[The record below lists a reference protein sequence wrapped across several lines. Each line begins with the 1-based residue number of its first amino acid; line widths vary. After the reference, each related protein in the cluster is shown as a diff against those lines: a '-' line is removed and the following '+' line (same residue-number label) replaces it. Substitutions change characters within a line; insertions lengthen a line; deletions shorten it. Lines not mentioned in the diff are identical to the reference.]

1 MVHVRKITIFIM
13 VLLMIVNAMPHAAF
27 ADHNE
32 HEEKNRHQNQI
43 KERKHSEHNDNE
55 NLTIVNNPQ
64 YKENCGACH
73 FTYQPELLPSAS
85 WSKILTGLA
94 DHFGET
100 IELDPESATVI
111 LSYLKSNA
119 AEFSTAKPA
128 VKIMKSIGN
137 QTPQRITGIPYIQ
150 KKHHEISQ
158 NILNRASIGSL
169 SNCSACHTTAEKGIY
184 DDDNVQIPNETAVEK
199 VKTKPNVKKETKK

>member
-1 MVHVRKITIFIM
+1 MINVRRITIFIM
-13 VLLMIVNAMPHAAF
+13 VLLMTANAVPHAAF
-27 ADHNE
+27 ADHKE

-43 KERKHSEHNDNE
+43 KERKHSEHDDNE
-55 NLTIVNNPQ
+55 NLAIINNLQ

-85 WSKILTGLA
+85 WSKILSGLA

-100 IELDPESATVI
+100 IELDPESATAI
-111 LSYLKSNA
+111 SSYLKSNA
-119 AEFSTAKPA
+119 AEFSFSKPS

-137 QTPQRITGIPYIQ
+137 QTPQRITEVPYIQ
-150 KKHHEISQ
+150 KKHRKISQ
-158 NILNRASIGSL
+158 NILKRVSIGSL

-184 DDDNVQIPNETAVEK
+184 DDDNIQIPNETAVEK
-199 VKTKPNVKKETKK
+199 SKTKPTVK